1 MLSPVATGLIILY
14 KTDDN
19 TLNTELKKLDDASI
33 NNDEKNIS
41 HVLLIYVFAIGALH
55 INSILT
61 S

>member
-19 TLNTELKKLDDASI
+19 TLNTEPEKTDDASV

-41 HVLLIYVFAIGALH
+41 HVLLIWVFTTELCTLNRI
-55 INSILT
+55 
-61 S
+61 